1 MFEEESSFDIID
13 KAIKSIIFKYRY
25 KDFYWDLYQE
35 CYCKVLEML
44 KNNTYNPI
52 MNLYGYAYT
61 ISRNQTTYY
70 MYHNHN
76 ANRITTLKDDNLFN
90 LVESSEELTTSKIE
104 FIELAEEVIGQYWNV
119 LDKTFMP
126 EDLLNLLYKDD
137 SEISELKYRILK
149 GELLWK
155 ISKTRT

>member
-1 MFEEESSFDIID
+1 MFEDASSFDIID
-13 KAIKSIIFKYRY
+13 KAIKSIIFKYKG
-25 KDFYWDLYQE
+25 KDFYDDLYQE

-44 KNNTYNPI
+44 KNNAYNPI

-76 ANRITTLKDDNLFN
+76 TERVTTLKEDSAFDSI
-90 LVESSEELTTSKIE
+90 ESSEELTTHNLDFIE
-104 FIELAEEVIGQYWNV
+104 FAEEIITQYSNVI
-119 LDKTFMP
+119 DSTFDAN
-126 EDLLNLLYKDD
+126 DLLNLLYKDD
-137 SEISELKYRILK
+137 SEIPELKYRILK

-155 ISKTRT
+155 ISKPRT

>member
-1 MFEEESSFDIID
+1 MFEDESSFDIID
-13 KAIKSIIFKYRY
+13 KAIKSVIFKYKG
-25 KDFYWDLYQE
+25 KDFYDDLYQE

-44 KNNTYNPI
+44 KTNMYNPI
-52 MNLYGYAYT
+52 LNLYGYAYT

-76 ANRITTLKDDNLFN
+76 INRITTVRDDSIFG
-90 LVESSEELTTSKIE
+90 LVESQEEIDTSN
-104 FIELAEEVIGQYWNV
+104 IELVEFAEEILKQYWNV
-119 LDKTFMP
+119 LDPLFATD
-126 EDLLNLLYKDD
+126 DLLGLLYKDD
-137 SEISELKYRILK
+137 SEINELKYRIIK